1 MTCRRLPGVRRS
13 SSSRSAKPTR
23 RSADLKVL
31 IFHGYLL
38 RGTGSN
44 VYNASLA
51 QALARLGHEVH
62 LLCQDREAGA
72 FPWVDRVGTWSDGDL
87 RVEAVDG
94 ATEPDAASVTAY
106 VPDIGGLLPVYVYD
120 EYEGFEVKTFAD
132 LDDAE
137 LDRYLAANVG
147 AVRDVVAVSGGIDA
161 ALANHLVMG
170 PAILARSGIS
180 FAAKIHG
187 SALEFTVRPDP
198 ERFLPYARPGID
210 AAGGVLVGSRHTAE
224 ILWETLADPALP
236 ARTRLGPPG
245 VDTTLFVPAEADRA
259 VAEVRAFADEL
270 SARTGAGAWGE
281 DATGAAAA
289 LRGWADADGPRAAFV
304 GKLIGSKGLD
314 LLLAA
319 WPLVVR
325 ANPGARL
332 VIIAFGEGR
341 HVIDSLLEALDS
353 GDLARARGVAAAGMV
368 TAGAQF
374 LPLRFLDSFLADP
387 PPGYAEAAVA
397 AAGSVALAGR
407 LEHDEVA
414 RVLPAADAL
423 VFPSTFP
430 EAFGMVAAEAAACGV
445 LPVSAD
451 HSGAREV
458 SRALAPALPPD
469 ARPLLSFPV
478 DEGAVAAIADR
489 LNRWLALDPAIRAA
503 TGEALTATAREL
515 WSWESVA
522 SGVIAASAGR
532 LDELPAVP
540 GDARQ

>member
-1 MTCRRLPGVRRS
+1 VVNPAAADAKRS
-13 SSSRSAKPTR
+13 TR
-23 RSADLKVL
+23 RVL

-51 QALARLGHEVH
+51 RALARLGHEVH

-72 FPWVDRVGTWSDGDL
+72 FPWVDGVGTWSDGDL
-87 RVEAVDG
+87 RVETANG
-94 ATEPDAASVTAY
+94 ATDSNSGTVTAY
-106 VPDIGGLLPVYVYD
+106 IPDIGGLLPVYVYD
-120 EYEGFEVKTFAD
+120 EYEGFAVKTFAD

-137 LDRYLAANVG
+137 LDRYLEANLG
-147 AVRDVVAVSGGIDA
+147 AVRDVVVAVGGVDA

-187 SALEFTVRPDP
+187 SALEFTVRRDP
-198 ERFLPYARPGID
+198 GRFLPYAREGIE
-210 AAGGVLVGSRHTAE
+210 AAAGVLVGSRHTAE
-224 ILWETLADPALP
+224 ILWETLDDPGLP
-236 ARTRLGPPG
+236 GRTRLGPPG
-245 VDTTLFVPAEADRA
+245 VDTTLFVPADPEHA

-270 SARTGAGAWGE
+270 SARAGIGEWGE
-281 DATGAAAA
+281 DAAAAAAA
-289 LRGWADADGPRAAFV
+289 LRVWADADGPRAAFV

-325 ANPGARL
+325 AHPGARL
-332 VIIAFGEGR
+332 LVIAFGEGR
-341 HVIDSLLEALDS
+341 HAITALLESLDA
-353 GDLARARGVAAAGMV
+353 GDLPRARELAAAGMV
-368 TAGAQF
+368 TAGAESV
-374 LPLRFLDSFLADP
+374 PLRFLDSFLGDAP
-387 PPGYAEAAVA
+387 PSYSAAAVA

-478 DEGAVAAIADR
+478 DDGAIPAIADR
-489 LNRWLALDPAIRAA
+489 LNRWLALDPATRAT
-503 TGEALTATAREL
+503 TGEALSATAREL

-532 LDELPAVP
+532 LDALPPVP
-540 GDARQ
+540 EDARQ